1 MSKKIRNIISTIL
14 PNKKTNYFNLFLIS
28 LGIISGAIFLVLIR
42 ENDKQSVI
50 EQITTF
56 MSNINSNNIDSVQ
69 ALKTSL
75 LSNFTYIFIIWIL
88 GLSIIGIIGNVFI
101 VYIKGFVLG
110 FSISS
115 LIYVYGLKGIIASFI
130 YLTFV
135 WLLNLFV
142 IIVVSTYSMIV
153 TFNLYQLILGK
164 RNINFKSIMKK
175 YLIILLIVSIITI
188 ISSLLESFFIPA
200 IFKLIIKLFI

>member
-175 YLIILLIVSIITI
+175 YLIILLIVSAITI